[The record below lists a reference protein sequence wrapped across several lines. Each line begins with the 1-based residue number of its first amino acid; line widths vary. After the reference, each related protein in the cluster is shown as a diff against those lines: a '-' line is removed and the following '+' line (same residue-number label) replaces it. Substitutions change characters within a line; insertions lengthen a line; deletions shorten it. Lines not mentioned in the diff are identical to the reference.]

1 MGVIF
6 IKIFI
11 LIILLSIIDYM
22 ADLSAQDDYKQ
33 IKNNEYINHKI
44 QWLVRATVTFL
55 LVICLVTFHNLLLPN
70 SWLIAVYYSL
80 VAAFWFSMIFRYK
93 LNTLRRLSVF
103 YISKSN
109 IYDSVFI
116 ILANKNGGKL
126 AYIFELTLV
135 ITLSILSVI

>member
-1 MGVIF
+1 
-6 IKIFI
+6 
-11 LIILLSIIDYM
+11 M
-22 ADLSAQDDYKQ
+22 ANLSAQDDYKQ
-33 IKNNEYINHKI
+33 IKNNECINHKV